1 MSSGSGDGK
10 GEGKS
15 ELDAARPGAGGVV
28 FRAGGELWFLPAS
41 IAMKVMPI
49 PEMAEVPGGPV
60 ELRGVAL
67 VDGNM
72 IPVVDALDEP
82 WERLEQR
89 TAPLSSHKEA
99 MLVCAVLGETL
110 GLVGIDVVAT
120 GRFEQ
125 GESAGEV
132 KHDTETARTFD
143 VAALVAR
150 VREGRWAV

>member
-1 MSSGSGDGK
+1 MSSGE
-10 GEGKS
+10 EGTKP
-15 ELDAARPGAGGVV
+15 AAGGVL
-28 FRAGGELWFLPAS
+28 FRIAGELWFLPAS

-49 PEMAEVPGGPV
+49 PEMAAVPGGPP

-72 IPVVDALDEP
+72 IPVVDAFEEP
-82 WERLEQR
+82 LERLER
-89 TAPLSSHKEA
+89 SATPGDGAPVGEQA

-120 GRFEQ
+120 GRFEP
-125 GESAGEV
+125 GESVGEV
-132 KHDTETARTFD
+132 KLGDEMARTFD

>member
-1 MSSGSGDGK
+1 M
-10 GEGKS
+10 
-15 ELDAARPGAGGVV
+15 
-28 FRAGGELWFLPAS
+28 
-41 IAMKVMPI
+41 
-49 PEMAEVPGGPV
+49 PEMAGVPGGPP

-72 IPVVDALDEP
+72 IPVVDAFEEP
-82 WERLEQR
+82 LERLERSAIPAQG
-89 TAPLSSHKEA
+89 HEQA

-120 GRFEQ
+120 GRFEP

-132 KHDTETARTFD
+132 KLGDETARTFD

-150 VREGRWAV
+150 IREGRWAV

>member
-1 MSSGSGDGK
+1 MSSN
-10 GEGKS
+10 
-15 ELDAARPGAGGVV
+15 ELAASRPAAGGVV

-41 IAMKVMPI
+41 IAMKMMPI
-49 PEMAEVPGGPV
+49 PEMAAVPGGPL

-72 IPVVDALDEP
+72 IPVVDALEEP
-82 WERLEQR
+82 LERLER
-89 TAPLSSHKEA
+89 TTPPLADQKEA
-99 MLVCAVLGETL
+99 MLVCTVLGETL

-132 KHDTETARTFD
+132 KHETETARTFD

>member
-1 MSSGSGDGK
+1 MSAGQP
-10 GEGKS
+10 
-15 ELDAARPGAGGVV
+15 DATKPAAGGVL
-28 FRAGGELWFLPAS
+28 FRIGGELWFLPAS

-49 PEMAEVPGGPV
+49 PEMAAVPGGPP

-67 VDGNM
+67 VEGDM
-72 IPVVDALDEP
+72 IPIVDAVEEP
-82 WERLEQR
+82 LERIER
-89 TAPLSSHKEA
+89 SAMPGPTKEA

-120 GRFEQ
+120 GRFEP
-125 GESAGEV
+125 GDAAGEV
-132 KHDTETARTFD
+132 KLGDETARTFD

>member
-1 MSSGSGDGK
+1 MSSEIEPAK
-10 GEGKS
+10 P
-15 ELDAARPGAGGVV
+15 AAGGVV

-49 PEMAEVPGGPV
+49 PSIAQVPGGPL

-72 IPVVDALDEP
+72 IPVVDAADHESI
-82 WERLEQR
+82 EKRDG
-89 TAPLSSHKEA
+89 A

-120 GRFEQ
+120 GRFEP
-125 GESAGEV
+125 GPSSGEV
-132 KHDTETARTFD
+132 KLGAETARTFD